1 MSVGGVNTKQVW
13 NEKRMLGA
21 SKSDNPMN
29 YKISYQKHWG
39 CDGTTYRQ
47 TIRLE
52 LTKNEL
58 ANLNRRI
65 TKKKQA
71 HAPMCLFHVMWWS
84 NVTRLTEGKTFMKI
98 SQFVLLVDLLGL
110 YNDKRL
116 KLDRNTI
123 LILKVVC

>member
-1 MSVGGVNTKQVW
+1 MSVGCVNTKHVW
-13 NEKRMLGA
+13 NEMRMLGA
-21 SKSDNPMN
+21 SKSDKPMK
-29 YKISYQKHWG
+29 YKISYQKDWN
-39 CDGTTYRQ
+39 CDGTTYLQ
-47 TIRLE
+47 AIRLE
-52 LTKNEL
+52 VSKKEL

-65 TKKKQA
+65 SKKKQA

-84 NVTRLTEGKTFMKI
+84 NVTRLTEGKTYMKI

-123 LILKVVC
+123 LNLKVVC

>member
-1 MSVGGVNTKQVW
+1 MK
-13 NEKRMLGA
+13 
-21 SKSDNPMN
+21 
-29 YKISYQKHWG
+29 YKISYQKDWG

-65 TKKKQA
+65 VKKKQA

-84 NVTRLTEGKTFMKI
+84 NVTRLTEGKTYMKI

-110 YNDKRL
+110 YKDKRL

-123 LILKVVC
+123 LNLKVVC